1 MTSISIDQFFS
12 ANASAVFGLLGALGG
27 GILSFIASLILK
39 RRELNHQIRAKLVDR
54 QISAHE
60 VVLLL
65 AQEMRVMVSSGQF
78 LQNGEVDRWPNLLQS
93 AEVFEE
99 WLSNF
104 TLSQRP
110 ISSWLTTEAKREV
123 AYVQDYLVTLHTH
136 LRGVPNEVYP
146 TVARVV
152 KQDFIDISSSLE
164 KAVFEFFEIGIN
176 RAKPDSLSSW
186 HKYERS
192 ETERRLKATELAKNL
207 GVFSRARGESGDI

>member
-1 MTSISIDQFFS
+1 MPSLSIDQFIS

-65 AQEMRVMVSSGQF
+65 AQEMRVMVSSGAF
-78 LQNGEVDRWPNLLQS
+78 LQSGEVDRWPNLLQS

-99 WLSNF
+99 WLSKF

-110 ISSWLTTEAKREV
+110 ISSWLTTKAKREI

-136 LRGVPNEVYP
+136 LNGVPNEAYP
-146 TVARVV
+146 ALARVV
-152 KQDFIDISSSLE
+152 RQDFIDISSSLE
-164 KAVFEFFEIGIN
+164 KAVFEYFETGIN
-176 RAKPDSLSSW
+176 RAKPDSLSAW
-186 HKYERS
+186 HKYKRPV
-192 ETERRLKATELAKNL
+192 TERRLKATALAKNF
-207 GVFSRARGESGDI
+207 GAFSRARG